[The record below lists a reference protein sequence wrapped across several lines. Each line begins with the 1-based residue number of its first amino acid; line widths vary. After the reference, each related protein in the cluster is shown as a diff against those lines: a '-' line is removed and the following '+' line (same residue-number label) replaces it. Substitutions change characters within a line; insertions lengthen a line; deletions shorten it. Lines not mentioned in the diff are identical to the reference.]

1 MSTVDIVILI
11 IIVSYVIYRTT
22 TPKKGDTT
30 STPGGRFFGA
40 IFKSFLA
47 LIIAALVIALFQL
60 VFIGSS
66 IGGVIGIF
74 SLLGR

>member
-1 MSTVDIVILI
+1 MSPVDIVILI
-11 IIVSYVIYRTT
+11 VIVSYIIYRTK

-40 IFKSFLA
+40 VFKSFLA
-47 LIIAALVIALFQL
+47 LLVAGVVLALFQL

-66 IGGVIGIF
+66 IGGFIGIF